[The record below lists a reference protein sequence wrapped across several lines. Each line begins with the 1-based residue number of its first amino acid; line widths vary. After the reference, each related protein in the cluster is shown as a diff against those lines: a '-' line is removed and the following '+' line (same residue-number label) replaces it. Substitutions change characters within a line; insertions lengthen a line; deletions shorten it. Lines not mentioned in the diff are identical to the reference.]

1 MRITSTIICDYM
13 SEQFQTRRCGTRL
26 KDIGLSLPE
35 FYEQGSVPEDGKVY
49 IARLEDLP
57 EPRWVQCLFICIGAS
72 PYDDR
77 LSASWEMLHILDYRA
92 DLLRVFNAVQKIFSQ
107 LLGWEEHLR
116 SALNNGGDI
125 ETMIRAS
132 IPIFQNNLLV
142 TDTEFN
148 FLAHTALQEDG
159 QIRLVRDE
167 PRVPHMKAAGFA
179 SYFQQSRQNH
189 EPFVY
194 PADEASNYCIN
205 LFSEQEYRGTC
216 VLADNNRP
224 FRERDFSLFSILAEY
239 VQDAVSFR
247 AATAGRG
254 AGTLNG
260 IFSQLLQDMPVSR
273 DSVNNALLLSGCRDA
288 QFWVCLVIRSKSDA
302 MLPVSYIGT
311 NIGMQIPHAVTFR
324 HNERLVTFCP
334 VEYDSGEYAGARINE
349 SISPFL
355 KDMNFEAGMSMP
367 VSDLFRSKSAF
378 FQAVSALDAGHAA
391 EDPGPVYAF
400 GHYLPDY
407 MLQHSRG
414 IFETEELLTPGLKWL
429 RENSG
434 KGVDYWGTLRLY
446 LDNEC
451 NASQT
456 AKELYMHRSSIFPR
470 LDRIR
475 EHVNLDTPGQRLYL
489 RMCMH
494 LVEMNEGA

>member
-167 PRVPHMKAAGFA
+167 PRVPYKKAAGFA
-179 SYFQQSRQNH
+179 AFFQQSRQSH

-194 PADEASNYCIN
+194 MAEEATDYCIN
-205 LFSEQEYRGTC
+205 LFSEQEYCGTC

-224 FRERDFSLFSILAEY
+224 FRERDFMLFAVFADY
-239 VQDAVSFR
+239 VQEAASSRVSM
-247 AATAGRG
+247 AERG
-254 AGTLNG
+254 SGSMSE

-273 DSVNNALLLSGCRDA
+273 DAINKALLLSDCRDIR
-288 QFWVCLVIRSKSDA
+288 FWVCLVIRSKSDS

-311 NIGMQIPHAVTFR
+311 NIGIQIPHAVSFR
-324 HNERLVTFCP
+324 HSDRLVSFCP
-334 VEYDSGEYAGARINE
+334 VDTDSEEVSCTQIEEN
-349 SISPFL
+349 ITPFL
-355 KDMNFEAGMSMP
+355 RDMNFEAGMSMP
-367 VSDLFRSKSAF
+367 INDLFRSKSAF
-378 FQAVSALDAGHAA
+378 FQAVSALDAGHDSR
-391 EDPGPVYAF
+391 DPGPVYAF
-400 GHYLPDY
+400 SSYLPDY

-429 RENSG
+429 RDNSG
-434 KGVDYWGTLRLY
+434 RGVDYWGTLRLY